1 VREARGLGVMCGDG
15 KQGEMLYGEDV
26 VIESISIACC
36 VLQRSWCV
44 SVDGG
49 WNSVS
54 EDVAVALDGGVRY

>member
-1 VREARGLGVMCGDG
+1 MCGDG